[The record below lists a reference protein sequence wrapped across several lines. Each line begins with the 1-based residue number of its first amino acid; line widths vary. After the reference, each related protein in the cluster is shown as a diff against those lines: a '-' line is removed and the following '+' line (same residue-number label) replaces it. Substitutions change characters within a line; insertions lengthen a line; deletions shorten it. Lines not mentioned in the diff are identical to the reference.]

1 MTSSSVVIDE
11 DARTRRLSADDNLLS
26 ISIILSSI
34 LLTFANIISWLL
46 RIFFRSSLSVGVLGS
61 WDSRVRSRSFCEK
74 MANNEIAVS
83 NNLLFSCVLCDVN
96 VTAGSD
102 DGDSIARS
110 DSDGE
115 LDVMD

>member
-1 MTSSSVVIDE
+1 
-11 DARTRRLSADDNLLS
+11 
-26 ISIILSSI
+26 
-34 LLTFANIISWLL
+34 
-46 RIFFRSSLSVGVLGS
+46 
-61 WDSRVRSRSFCEK
+61 